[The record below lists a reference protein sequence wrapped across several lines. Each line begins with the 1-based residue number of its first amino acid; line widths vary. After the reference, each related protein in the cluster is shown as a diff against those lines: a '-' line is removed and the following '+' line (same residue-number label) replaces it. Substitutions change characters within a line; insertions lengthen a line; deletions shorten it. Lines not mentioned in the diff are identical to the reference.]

1 MLDLQLFASILGALY
16 ASVFGT
22 VMCFHFFATM
32 LWLGLKCSTRGFP
45 SYRGLIWFCTG
56 LGGAFLEIGGQYH
69 VRPSPW
75 YHFNLRC
82 MPHGFYEEIRVS
94 EISMSV
100 EGLRRCS
107 QVHIL
112 FSCGSRLH
120 TFDKVCKEHV
130 KSSTFLL
137 PFWEHCALPFWYS
150 NVLPFLY
157 HIAMAEIEVFH
168 KGVPKL
174 QGSNLVLHSWILWGD
189 SCLWNFYVSWRPF
202 WCCVHVHILS
212 SCGSRLHTFDKVCK
226 EHIIK
231 SSTFCFHFGSTVG
244 FHFWYRN
251 VLPFLYHIAMADI
264 EEFHKGVPE
273 LQGSNLV

>member
-56 LGGAFLEIGGQYH
+56 LGGPIFLKLEGNIMSD
-69 VRPSPW
+69 PSPW
-75 YHFNLRC
+75 YLFNLRC
-82 MPHGFYEEIRVS
+82 MSHGFYEEIRVS

-112 FSCGSRLH
+112 F
-120 TFDKVCKEHV
+120 
-130 KSSTFLL
+130 
-137 PFWEHCALPFWYS
+137 
-150 NVLPFLY
+150 
-157 HIAMAEIEVFH
+157 
-168 KGVPKL
+168 
-174 QGSNLVLHSWILWGD
+174 
-189 SCLWNFYVSWRPF
+189 
-202 WCCVHVHILS
+202 